1 MSFSIHQETRSYA
14 MSDTKQV
21 TSLTAKVITTI
32 VTALAESITAAKNS
46 ADSIKTFCT
55 AAAKAGFPK
64 TPTEPD
70 VVAVADELSK
80 KLGWNGTPREKVSKS
95 EARSII
101 RQHAL
106 LPEAITAVR
115 SATGSCGY
123 HDAVKIARLIK
134 EHGNVGDAV
143 IAMTTKKE
151 AAKTDPQ
158 VAAARG
164 LKTWYNAVRD
174 GSKGA
179 KRTKLMSL
187 IVNFANECE
196 LDIGLGG

>member
-1 MSFSIHQETRSYA
+1 MG
-14 MSDTKQV
+14 DTKEIS
-21 TSLTAKVITTI
+21 TLKPSVITTV
-32 VTALAESITAAKNS
+32 VTALAASITSAKNS
-46 ADSIKTFCT
+46 AVSLLEFC
-55 AAAKAGFPK
+55 KVAGKSGLPI
-64 TPTEPD
+64 TPSEAD
-70 VVAVADELSK
+70 VVTIVDALSAK
-80 KLGWNGTPREKVSKS
+80 IGWAGTPREKVSKS
-95 EARSII
+95 EARSLV

-143 IAMTTKKE
+143 IALTTVKE
-151 AAKTDPQ
+151 AAKVDPKIKAQ
-158 VAAARG
+158 NG
-164 LKTWYNAVRD
+164 LKAFYNATRD
-174 GSKGA
+174 GAKST

-187 IVNFANECE
+187 IVNFANEAE